1 MITLTK
7 IFSYTGL
14 LLTILPSV
22 LVFTNTITLD
32 TAKIIMLV
40 GTIVWFMFTPS
51 WMNKN
56 S

>member
-1 MITLTK
+1 MSTLSK
-7 IFSYTGL
+7 IFSYAGL
-14 LLTILPSV
+14 LLTIFPSV

-32 TAKIIMLV
+32 TAKITMLV
-40 GTIVWFMFTPS
+40 GTLVWFVFTPS

>member
-14 LLTILPSV
+14 LLTILPSL
-22 LVFTNTITLD
+22 LVFANMISLD

-40 GTIVWFMFTPS
+40 GTIVWFIFTPS